1 NLMKSAWELAM
12 ERLDAED
19 PDVGKTL
26 TEEKK
31 TELAAI
37 DTKYSAK
44 IAERKIFLEKAL
56 NEAIEQS
63 DLEEIGNLQ
72 RQIADETTRL
82 EEERERAKE
91 KARAD
96 S

>member
-1 NLMKSAWELAM
+1 MKSAWELAM

-19 PDVGKTL
+19 PDVGKAI